1 MSKKNLSKIARS
13 EALEH
18 VGSSE
23 QLDQRLVVIGSAS
36 WILLL
41 VAALLISV
49 AITWGFLG
57 RLPNE
62 VEGEGVILPRGTEP
76 ITISSPTGVGG
87 VVEIIV
93 APNSDVKVG
102 DPLVKLVNHALEV
115 TFANATSKLAMLEY
129 QNQRMTKAEQQIFDR
144 QKASLDSQLASCKQ
158 TTDQTKKLSKLFE
171 SELEDIKQLVAEKL
185 VPKSQLVQTQQQY
198 FSVLQQL
205 TQQETIVAKANE
217 QYSSL
222 VTSTQRQ
229 RLARTSALGQAREA
243 LRIAQTTL
251 EVSTTVLSPV
261 AGRVLDHAVDMGSTV
276 SVGTTITSIRPHG
289 DDSGAVNARVYV
301 PYGVGRRIRPGMTA
315 WLTLPFA
322 KPSRHGYIAG
332 EVLDVSDYVSGN
344 SASIH
349 LGSQELAEQMSKQL
363 GPMLE
368 VLVKIELDE
377 STPTGLRWTSGRG
390 YDQPVTFPSLCGVKI
405 IVSEDRPI
413 DIVLP
418 WLKDL
423 LGLDPQV
430 KVLKDR
436 PQ

>member
-1 MSKKNLSKIARS
+1 
-13 EALEH
+13 
-18 VGSSE
+18 
-23 QLDQRLVVIGSAS
+23 
-36 WILLL
+36 
-41 VAALLISV
+41 
-49 AITWGFLG
+49 
-57 RLPNE
+57 
-62 VEGEGVILPRGTEP
+62 
-76 ITISSPTGVGG
+76 
-87 VVEIIV
+87 
-93 APNSDVKVG
+93 
-102 DPLVKLVNHALEV
+102 
-115 TFANATSKLAMLEY
+115 
-129 QNQRMTKAEQQIFDR
+129 
-144 QKASLDSQLASCKQ
+144 
-158 TTDQTKKLSKLFE
+158 
-171 SELEDIKQLVAEKL
+171 
-185 VPKSQLVQTQQQY
+185 
-198 FSVLQQL
+198 
-205 TQQETIVAKANE
+205 
-217 QYSSL
+217 
-222 VTSTQRQ
+222 
-229 RLARTSALGQAREA
+229 
-243 LRIAQTTL
+243 
-251 EVSTTVLSPV
+251 
-261 AGRVLDHAVDMGSTV
+261 
-276 SVGTTITSIRPHG
+276 
-289 DDSGAVNARVYV
+289 
-301 PYGVGRRIRPGMTA
+301 MTA